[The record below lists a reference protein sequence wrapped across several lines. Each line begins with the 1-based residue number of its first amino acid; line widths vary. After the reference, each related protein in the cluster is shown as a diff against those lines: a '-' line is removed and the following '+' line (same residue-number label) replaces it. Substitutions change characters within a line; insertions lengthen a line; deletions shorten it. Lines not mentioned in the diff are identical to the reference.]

1 MRKIHLLH
9 DDFVMAL
16 KDDFV
21 MALKDIKDFAWISR
35 WKSLVSRKMKISV
48 YKSDEKNA
56 RKQYT

>member
-1 MRKIHLLH
+1 
-9 DDFVMAL
+9 MAL